1 MTRAFASLSRRARAS
16 TPSAFS
22 CVFFRVGVA
31 RGVIFA
37 TRFPRAS
44 TVDAAF
50 ARAMRV
56 FDVPEPRARPRD
68 DVASPGPP
76 GRRRVARPTPRGREN
91 DGEIATS
98 SDDDA
103 TDDDS
108 TSESDDADDE
118 NCGASERRARYRSV
132 AGAGDGA
139 QCCVVGADG
148 VARGVWRATLFAEDD
163 ARDDDASVEDAFRA
177 LVARKERPWVVVL
190 ARGGHFAASAFDAR
204 EIGEEGDARA
214 SAAKRRATASR
225 YVVRAKA
232 GGRQVSKDGVKNI
245 KSAGSS
251 MRRAN
256 ERALEAD
263 MREAFASMKTELE
276 VRDDARFRER
286 RDDDPDDEELA
297 PETDG
302 ARVVRV
308 AAVRSRVN
316 ARESRRNLCSRQSRW
331 AAKTR
336 QSQIC
341 LDDVAPPFR
350 ARMRVELS
358 RSRAIV
364 RARVASREGRL

>member
-68 DVASPGPP
+68 DVAPPGPP

-91 DGEIATS
+91 DGECATS

-108 TSESDDADDE
+108 TRESDDASDE
-118 NCGASERRARYRSV
+118 NGGASERRARYRSV

-148 VARGVWRATLFAEDD
+148 VARGVWRATLFAE
-163 ARDDDASVEDAFRA
+163 
-177 LVARKERPWVVVL
+177 
-190 ARGGHFAASAFDAR
+190 
-204 EIGEEGDARA
+204 
-214 SAAKRRATASR
+214 
-225 YVVRAKA
+225 
-232 GGRQVSKDGVKNI
+232 
-245 KSAGSS
+245 
-251 MRRAN
+251 
-256 ERALEAD
+256 
-263 MREAFASMKTELE
+263 
-276 VRDDARFRER
+276 
-286 RDDDPDDEELA
+286 
-297 PETDG
+297 
-302 ARVVRV
+302 
-308 AAVRSRVN
+308 
-316 ARESRRNLCSRQSRW
+316 
-331 AAKTR
+331 
-336 QSQIC
+336 
-341 LDDVAPPFR
+341 
-350 ARMRVELS
+350 LS
-358 RSRAIV
+358 LIHI
-364 RARVASREGRL
+364 

>member
-1 MTRAFASLSRRARAS
+1 
-16 TPSAFS
+16 
-22 CVFFRVGVA
+22 
-31 RGVIFA
+31 
-37 TRFPRAS
+37 
-44 TVDAAF
+44 
-50 ARAMRV
+50 
-56 FDVPEPRARPRD
+56 
-68 DVASPGPP
+68 
-76 GRRRVARPTPRGREN
+76 
-91 DGEIATS
+91 
-98 SDDDA
+98 
-103 TDDDS
+103 
-108 TSESDDADDE
+108 
-118 NCGASERRARYRSV
+118 
-132 AGAGDGA
+132 
-139 QCCVVGADG
+139 VGADG
-148 VARGVWRATLFAEDD
+148 VARGVGRATLFAEDD